1 MSPVDSYNHYD
12 NMTNLAQNRPGV
24 AGHDTIALHRVH
36 HGRLRYAFMQKL
48 SRTLG
53 TPLHH
58 QIAAVIKD
66 GIATGRYQP
75 GERLPTEDALCK
87 LFSVSRITV
96 RRAMQGLEEQ
106 GLIERR
112 QGDGTFVAESASVV
126 SLQTPLAG
134 FMEQVAESRALS
146 TPRLESFEEVAAP
159 PHVRTGLLLPEG
171 ERVMKLVRL
180 RTRGSLPI
188 LHSTAWLPIDVAS
201 RFKREDISRHA
212 LSELMARAGFPYFRI
227 EAAAGAALAD
237 PVIARSLQVPIGS
250 ALVDVRRVAF
260 DEHDRPIEYQSILG
274 PPDRYQ
280 MRVTMRS

>member
-1 MSPVDSYNHYD
+1 MDMPQWCFHG
-12 NMTNLAQNRPGV
+12 MTSWPAHL
-24 AGHDTIALHRVH
+24 
-36 HGRLRYAFMQKL
+36 MQKL
-48 SRTLG
+48 SRSLG

-58 QIAAVIKD
+58 QISAVIKD
-66 GIATGRYQP
+66 GIANGRYQP
-75 GERLPTEDALCK
+75 GERLPTEDALCR

-112 QGDGTFVAESASVV
+112 QGDGTFVAESAAVV
-126 SLQTPLAG
+126 SLQTPLSG
-134 FMEQVAESRALS
+134 FMAQVAESRALS
-146 TPRLESFEEVAAP
+146 TPRLLSFEEVEAP
-159 PHVRTGLLLPEG
+159 LQVLTGLMLPPG

-188 LHSTAWLPIDVAS
+188 LHSTAWLPADIAA
-201 RFKREDISRHA
+201 RLRPEDFSRHA

-237 PVIARSLQVPIGS
+237 PVLARDLQVPIGS

-260 DEHDRPIEYQSILG
+260 DQHGRAIEYQHVLG
-274 PPDRYQ
+274 PSDRYQ